1 LLSGA
6 FWRILPAMVLKL
18 RDRILAGPAG
28 VSRPMTA
35 AEMEAHAR
43 SVDLKTLDL
52 TGYRRFQDECYARNT
67 VLLNDHCE
75 LVVICWQP
83 GQMSAVHDH
92 GKSYC
97 LYLVV
102 EGVMVEERYRL
113 ADGKP
118 EPVDERSFRR
128 GDITIAKGDSVHRIN
143 NRTDRQL
150 VTVHIY
156 SPPLG
161 AAMRLFTPIPRKAK
175 A

>member
-1 LLSGA
+1 
-6 FWRILPAMVLKL
+6 MVLKL
-18 RDRILAGPAG
+18 RDRILAGPGG
-28 VSRPMTA
+28 VQRPFTP
-35 AEMEAHAR
+35 AEMESLAR
-43 SVDLKTLDL
+43 SADLKTLDL

-67 VLLNDHCE
+67 VLLNAQCE
-75 LVVICWQP
+75 LVVICWEP

-92 GKSYC
+92 GSSYC

-113 ADGKP
+113 RDGKP

-128 GDITIAKGDSVHRIN
+128 GDITIAAGDSVHRIN
-143 NRTDRQL
+143 NRGENRL

-161 AAMRLFTPIPRKAK
+161 PQMKLYTPIPRKAK
-175 A
+175 V

>member
-1 LLSGA
+1 
-6 FWRILPAMVLKL
+6 MVLKL
-18 RDRILAGPAG
+18 RDRILAGPG
-28 VSRPMTA
+28 GMTRPFTS
-35 AEMEAHAR
+35 AEMEALAR

-52 TGYRRFQDECYARNT
+52 SGYRRFQDECYARNT
-67 VLLNDHCE
+67 VLLNDQCE

-83 GQMSAVHDH
+83 GQMSAIHDH
-92 GKSYC
+92 GSSYC

-113 ADGKP
+113 KDGKP
-118 EPVDERSFRR
+118 EKLDERSFGR

-143 NRTDRQL
+143 NRGEKQL

-161 AAMRLFTPIPRKAK
+161 ANMKLYTPIPRKAK
-175 A
+175 V